1 MKPLP
6 LTLQLLI
13 QYTKYQLRSLLLVD
27 SMQRSSGLTHGP
39 TRTEDIQEPVHL
51 LRERVEGH

>member
-13 QYTKYQLRSLLLVD
+13 QYTTYQLRSLLLVD

-39 TRTEDIQEPVHL
+39 TRTEDIQEPVYTL
-51 LRERVEGH
+51 IKGES